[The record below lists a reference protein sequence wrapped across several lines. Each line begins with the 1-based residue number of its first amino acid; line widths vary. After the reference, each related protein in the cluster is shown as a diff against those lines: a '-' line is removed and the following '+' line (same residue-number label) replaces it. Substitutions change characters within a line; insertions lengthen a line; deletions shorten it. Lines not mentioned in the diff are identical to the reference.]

1 MFEDDPIV
9 TAAFRASAQNIM
21 FGKVTRGAGGVQEVS
36 YVFKLKPRGDF

>member
-9 TAAFRASAQNIM
+9 TPAFRERTKDVM
-21 FGKVTRGAGGVQEVS
+21 FGKVTRAAGGVQEVS